1 MTEQQKEPEITEGRS
16 GVPLYIKSGWS
27 FLVEVTKVVLISLA
41 IIIPVRYFLF
51 QPFYVKGASM
61 EPTFFD
67 NEYLIINEIE
77 YRLQQP
83 ERGDIVVLKY
93 PKDPS
98 QYFIKR
104 VVALPG
110 ETIEIKNGDVY
121 IINTENPDGFQLEE
135 DQYLSD
141 DVDTQGSSSF
151 TLSSDQYFVLGDN
164 RTASLD
170 SRSPSLGPVSR
181 KYIIGKA
188 WVRVWPL
195 DRMTVFS
202 APQY

>member
-1 MTEQQKEPEITEGRS
+1 MTEQQQGPEITEGRS

-104 VVALPG
+104 VVGLPG

-121 IINTENPDGFQLEE
+121 IINAENPEGFQLKE

-195 DRMTVFS
+195 DRLTVFS